1 MHRGPLLFLFASLLL
16 LLLHPPAGAAS
27 PAAVAADE
35 QTLRTAKL
43 GVDGP
48 ALLDFFRQRTLAN
61 ADRDK
66 ILALI
71 RQLGDDDFG
80 VREKAFTHLV
90 ALGNPAVPLLRQAI
104 ADADAEVVHR
114 AERCLARIEGSVGV
128 SVSGAAARL
137 VAVRKP
143 AGAAE
148 VLLAYLPFA
157 DDDNVVD
164 EVRQALAAV
173 TVRDGK
179 AEPTVVK
186 ALADPSALKRATAA
200 EALCRA
206 GAAGQRTALLKLL
219 DDPEQIVRLRVGLAL
234 VALKERAAVPVL
246 IALLGELPTHHLWQ
260 VEDILYRLAG
270 EQAPQVGLGTDAD
283 SRQKCRDAWAAWWKA
298 SGPRIDLAKLDASP
312 DLLGYT
318 LVVQMDNARVTG
330 RVLEVNKDGKVR
342 WQIEG
347 LQYPLDAHVVKG
359 DKVLI
364 AEYRNNRVT
373 ERNFKGEV
381 AWEKAMPMPI
391 AAQRLANGNTFMA
404 SRNHLLEVDKDG
416 KEVFTQ
422 QRPSYDVMA
431 ALKLRDGQ
439 IALVTSGGQ
448 YKRLDR
454 EGKEIKSFPVGNVQ
468 TFAAIDV
475 LPNGRVLVPL
485 YYNNKVVE
493 YDAEGKSLW
502 DASVQWPTSAARL
515 PNGNTLVSSQGTQAV
530 MELDRAGKVVWQ
542 HKLDGRPWRAR
553 RR

>member
-1 MHRGPLLFLFASLLL
+1 MNRGQLFFLFASLLFL
-16 LLLHPPAGAAS
+16 HLHPPARAAS

-48 ALLDFFRQRTLAN
+48 ALLEFFRQRTLAI

-71 RQLGDDDFG
+71 RQMGDDDFG
-80 VREKAFTHLV
+80 VREKAFSDLV
-90 ALGNPAVPLLRQAI
+90 ALGNPAVPLLRQSV
-104 ADADAEVVHR
+104 ADPDAEVVRR

-128 SVSGAAARL
+128 SVSSAAARL

-179 AEPTVVK
+179 PEPTVVK
-186 ALADPSALKRATAA
+186 ALADPSPLKRATAA
-200 EALCRA
+200 EALCLS
-206 GAAGQRTALLKLL
+206 GAAGQRPALVKLL

-246 IALLGELPTHHLWQ
+246 ITLLGELPTHHLWQ

-270 EQAPQVGLGTDAD
+270 EQAPQIGLGSDAA
-283 SRQKCRDAWAAWWKA
+283 SRRKCRDAWAAWWKE

-312 DLLGYT
+312 DLLGHT
-318 LVVQMDNARVTG
+318 LVVQMDNARITG
-330 RVLEVNKDGKVR
+330 RVLEVSKDGKVR

-381 AWEKAMPMPI
+381 TWEKALPMPV
-391 AAQRLANGNTFMA
+391 AAQRLANGNTFLA
-404 SRNHLLEVDKDG
+404 SRNQLLEVDKDG
-416 KEVFTQ
+416 KEVFTH
-422 QRPSYDVMA
+422 QRPGYDVMA

-448 YKRLDR
+448 YKRLDS

-475 LPNGRVLVPL
+475 LPTGRVLVPL

-493 YDAEGKSLW
+493 YDAEGKNLW
-502 DASVQWPTSAARL
+502 EASVQWPTSAARL
-515 PNGNTLVSSQGTQAV
+515 PNGNTLVSSHGTQAV